1 MTADVA
7 SVQRKFVSILCLS
20 TPKIPSRLEATVVVY
35 IGGFSNLYPKSRCF
49 LLGLH
54 VINY

>member
-20 TPKIPSRLEATVVVY
+20 TPKIPSRLEATVVIY
-35 IGGFSNLYPKSRCF
+35 IEGFSNLYPKSRCF